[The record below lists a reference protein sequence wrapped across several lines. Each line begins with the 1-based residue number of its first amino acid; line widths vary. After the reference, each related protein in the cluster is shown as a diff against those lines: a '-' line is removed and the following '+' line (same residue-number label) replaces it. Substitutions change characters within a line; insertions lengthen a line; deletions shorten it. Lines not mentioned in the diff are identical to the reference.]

1 MNQKKYS
8 TLKAI
13 KFISIVFVFIFL
25 TTGINAQEQNKNNDF
40 EISKN
45 LDVFSELYK
54 QLDINYVDEISP
66 GELMK
71 TGIDA
76 MLGSLDPFTN
86 YIPESQIE
94 DYKMITTGQYGGI
107 GSLIHTHDHY
117 VIISEPYE
125 GFPAHKAGLKPG
137 DKIIEVDGKAAIDK
151 KSDEVSTILKGEPGT
166 SVTLLIEREGTPN
179 PFEVKLKRENIKID
193 NIPYYGML
201 NDNVGYIKLSGFT
214 QHAGNE
220 VKKAFLE
227 LKENNNLQGL
237 VLDLRGNGGGLLNE
251 AVNIVN
257 IFTNKGELVVN
268 TKGKD
273 VSRNIS
279 YYTTSQP
286 EDTEIPL
293 VVMVDPGSASASEIV
308 SGAVQDIDRGIVL
321 GQRTYGKGLVQN
333 VLPLSYNSK
342 VKVTV
347 AKYYIPSGRCIQAID
362 YSHKDDEG
370 IAHKVPDSLISEFK
384 TKNGRKVFDGGGI
397 NPDVEIEP
405 EMLSSISIGLL
416 TDFIIFDY
424 ANKFSR
430 EHDSIAPAIEFKIT
444 DAMYADFV
452 AYVKSLEDFKYV
464 TNSEKSLEKLK
475 KIAEREDYLD
485 DINLELEALET
496 KLMHNKDEDLQNHR
510 DEISEMLK
518 LEIASR
524 YYYQKGRIIANLQS
538 DPEVEKAIEIINDK
552 KSYSGILDGTVTKAS
567 LK

>member
-1 MNQKKYS
+1 MNHKQHF
-8 TLKAI
+8 THKAV
-13 KFISIVFVFIFL
+13 KVISIVFVIIFFSI
-25 TTGINAQEQNKNNDF
+25 GINAQEQNKNNDF

-76 MLGSLDPFTN
+76 MLESLDPFTN

-94 DYKMITTGQYGGI
+94 DYKMLTTGQYGGI
-107 GSLIHTHDHY
+107 GSLIHTQDHY

-125 GFPAHKAGLKPG
+125 GFPAEKAGLKPG
-137 DKIIEVDGKAAIDK
+137 DKILEVDGKPAIDK

-166 SVTLLIEREGTPN
+166 TVTLLVEREGTPE

-201 NDNVGYIKLSGFT
+201 NDEVGYIKLSGFT
-214 QHAGNE
+214 QNAGKE
-220 VKKAFLE
+220 VKTAFLE

-237 VLDLRGNGGGLLNE
+237 VFDLRGNGGGLLNE

-257 IFTNKGELVVN
+257 IFTDKGELVVN

-273 VSRNIS
+273 VARNIS
-279 YYTTSQP
+279 YYTTNQP

-293 VVMVDPGSASASEIV
+293 IVLVDPGSASASEIV
-308 SGAVQDIDRGIVL
+308 SGAIQDIDRGIVL

-397 NPDVEIEP
+397 EPDVVMEP
-405 EMLSSISIGLL
+405 EMLSTISMELI
-416 TDFIIFDY
+416 TDYIIFDY

-430 EHDSIAPAIEFKIT
+430 EHDSIAPAKEFKIT
-444 DAMYADFV
+444 DEIYADFV
-452 AYVKSLEDFKYV
+452 AYVNSLEDFNYV

-475 KIAEREDYLD
+475 KIAEKEDYLD
-485 DINLELEALET
+485 DINAELEALET
-496 KLMHNKDEDLQNHR
+496 KLMHNKNEDLQNHR

-538 DPEVEKAIEIINDK
+538 DPEVEKAIELINDK
-552 KSYSGILDGTVTKAS
+552 KNYSGILDGTVTKAS
-567 LK
+567 LN